1 MDRENLLMHYGVR
14 ITPIRKDSTGQIA
27 FLAYA
32 TLPDGRIL
40 QSQCV
45 ENLAFL
51 KERGEI
57 ISMLSSSITARLTE
71 GLYKDIQDKI
81 SKIIFEEIKQ

>member
-1 MDRENLLMHYGVR
+1 MEGGNLLMHYGVR
-14 ITPIRKDSTGQIA
+14 ITPIRKEGSGKIA
-27 FLAYA
+27 FLAYV

-57 ISMLSSSITARLTE
+57 ISMFSSSITARLIE
-71 GLYKDIQDKI
+71 GLNKDIQDKI

>member
-1 MDRENLLMHYGVR
+1 MHYGVR
-14 ITPIRKDSTGQIA
+14 ITPIRKDGTGQIA

-32 TLPDGRIL
+32 NLPDGRIL

>member
-14 ITPIRKDSTGQIA
+14 ITPIRSTGQIA